1 MKNMQGFEIET
12 KVIEDTSNRNIIELK
27 GVSQSYDGGKSYII
41 KDLDLIIEDKPMQG
55 QFAILM
61 GMSGCGKS
69 TILRY
74 IAGLQMPTKGTVLV
88 NGKPVGPDNRV
99 SMVFQQYSSLPWM
112 SVLENVALALR
123 YKGISKK
130 DRQEQAMEL
139 IKLVGLEGHENKF
152 AQYPSLSGGQ
162 LQRVAIARSLLAN
175 PKILLMDEP
184 FGALDIKTRLQMQD
198 LLLSVWEKYSSTI
211 LFVTHDID
219 EAVYLGDDIHIMKYA
234 PSKIVKKIHVDLPFS
249 RNRMTKREN
258 RFNELVAEVED
269 SMLALEGNI

>member
-1 MKNMQGFEIET
+1 MQGFNTET
-12 KVIEDTSNRNIIELK
+12 KIIEDTSDKNIIELK
-27 GVSQSYDGGKSYII
+27 GISQSYDQGKSYII
-41 KDLDLIIEDKPMQG
+41 KNLDFIIEDKPMQG
-55 QFAILM
+55 QFAVLM

-69 TILRY
+69 TLLRY
-74 IAGLQMPTKGTVLV
+74 IAGLQTPTDGTVLV
-88 NGKPVGPDNRV
+88 NNTPVGESNRV

-112 SVLENVALALR
+112 TVLENVGLALR
-123 YKGISKK
+123 YKGVSKK
-130 DRQEQAMEL
+130 DRSEQAMEL
-139 IKLVGLEGHENKF
+139 IKLVGLDGHENKF

-175 PKILLMDEP
+175 PKVLLMDEP

-219 EAVYLGDDIHIMKYA
+219 EAVYLADDIYIMKYA
-234 PSKIVKKIHVDLPFS
+234 PSKIVKKIHIDLPFS

-269 SMLALEGNI
+269 NMLALEGNIVL